1 LPLLSS
7 LPQALCFT
15 NQTYSS
21 SNVRKIAYVIMDSDW
36 LRGRGKMGRKY
47 VAKNRVS
54 QRDKI
59 GGEHQAEVTEK
70 AVNSSLEKQN
80 GGGPK
85 ALRRF
90 CYE

>member
-1 LPLLSS
+1 
-7 LPQALCFT
+7 
-15 NQTYSS
+15 
-21 SNVRKIAYVIMDSDW
+21 
-36 LRGRGKMGRKY
+36 MGRKY

-90 CYE
+90 WYE